1 MFTLDYD
8 PALAKQAWIEKGVEK
23 VAKKLLSM
31 NLPISDIVK
40 ATGCTEEK
48 ILSLAETERGVGTD
62 VNCRIHL

>member
-23 VAKKLLSM
+23 IAKKLLAM

-40 ATGCTEEK
+40 ATGCTEEQ
-48 ILSLAETERGVGTD
+48 ILSLADAEKGVGVD
-62 VNCRIHL
+62 VNRRIHL